1 MKSRDV
7 FSFLLAAGALGAG
20 VYATFK
26 KQHGGLSGSR
36 RSLRGPAEARELV
49 LFCENDGDIY
59 RQQGTPILKNLIT
72 KMARGVYSHNG
83 AVKLYG
89 YMAENCAKKYAR
101 EHGSPDTSW
110 HKMFSTAD
118 RREAAEHFA
127 KSFETEAALGNYD
140 HLLPKKYKK
149 KTLHGWG

>member
-1 MKSRDV
+1 MKPNL

-26 KQHGGLSGSR
+26 KSGGGMGGSR
-36 RSLRGPAEARELV
+36 LRGPAEARELV
-49 LFCENDGDIY
+49 LYCENDGDIY

-72 KMARGVYSHNG
+72 KMARGVYDHSK

-101 EHGSPDTSW
+101 EHGSPDVPW
-110 HKMFSTAD
+110 NKMFSVAD
-118 RREAAEHFA
+118 RREAAEHFT

-140 HLLPKKYKK
+140 HLLPKKYQK